1 MKKCFL
7 LLSFIIL
14 LPINVGAQVDWPY
27 FEDNSNTI
35 LVPKKSQLYP
45 LGWGEESVRSERA
58 HKARV
63 NKEREVSNY
72 LYNKTV
78 KISKNI
84 ELPVVGFAKLNSE
97 QSFFDYYIVEF
108 ENKLYYLSTS
118 DCLDNSLIENKNN
131 SIVEHYDEL
140 KEAIESLSEEY
151 LYQAQLKLQD
161 AASKLQYLEDHR
173 QHIIDSLSE
182 NAIAAKKAA
191 FDLEIK
197 EWENSTDSQTKRA
210 LSYIRINTAYLDTP
224 NSAAGCDF
232 VLNYTNM
239 GKKTIKYLNWS
250 GTTYNAV
257 NDKVYCSIRNTCS
270 FSGRDT
276 GPIEPGEKGGGSWEA
291 IIYNWSAKELRLN
304 SIVITYM
311 DGSNITIPGSA
322 AIATKTAPNREDL
335 LSSINFIT
343 EKSESDVDAEIRRLR
358 RDVQYSDKPEN
369 VRLSTSALFAPEV
382 EKYNQIREL
391 ASELRQFK
399 KNNNLP
405 KWDIPESVQRLKIVD
420 LQGL

>member
-7 LLSFIIL
+7 FLSFIIL

-63 NKEREVSNY
+63 SKDREVSNY
-72 LYNKTV
+72 LYKKTV

-84 ELPVVGFAKLNSE
+84 ELPVVGFAKLSSE
-97 QSFFDYYIVEF
+97 QFFFDYYIVEF

-118 DCLDNSLIENKNN
+118 DCPDNYLIENKNN

-161 AASKLQYLEDHR
+161 AAAKLQYLENHR
-173 QHIIDSLSE
+173 QHVIDSLSE

-191 FDLEIK
+191 FDLEFE
-197 EWENSTDSQTKRA
+197 EWESSTDSQTKRA
-210 LSYIRINTAYLDTP
+210 ISYIRINTAYLDTP

-232 VLNYTNM
+232 VLNYTNT

-311 DGSNITIPGSA
+311 DGTTINIPGSA

-382 EKYNQIREL
+382 EIYNQIREL

-405 KWDIPESVQRLKIVD
+405 KWDIPESVQRLRIVD